1 MSENHYPHSVG
12 RRTLGLVRG
21 HAAIV
26 GADCVYFVDTGRVGS
41 STRIELAGATDL
53 AVVGEQVWVAAG
65 EPASVHRFDVKGRR
79 VGQPIPLVG
88 AAKEGM
94 FRPTAVG
101 SAGAVW
107 TGPPPVMIA
116 GDGKVTPIPGEAD
129 CVIPVSSGRWVACR
143 RDRVVLRDPS
153 AERWSVPAVASQ
165 RVIDGAALLDGRTA
179 TLVAGHGKTP
189 SQLLVIGLHDGS
201 IQHRVTLTGI
211 ELVRFA
217 AARGYALLR
226 SGARTLVLFDLRF
239 GRVLQEHTEDRD
251 ILDVAIDS
259 AGQAF
264 IVRYGDD
271 ADDIAF
277 CTVRELLAASRS
289 KPAVAAPSH
298 GDIAEGAAEG
308 AEGDVNGAGADGE
321 LAGPAEAVTT
331 EPLIAQDAE
340 SAATGT
346 VAAGTAATGMA
357 ATSTAGAGSAATRSA
372 GAEFYRG
379 HAKLVAS
386 AALAPRVERPVIP
399 PARATALLDG
409 YRPLIA
415 GFVGRAIALAWDH
428 GRIAFPNESHLPFR
442 DEVAGILGRMAGRAP
457 DELVAAERQI
467 LEASEAARAAEAAI
481 APGVS
486 PLTAL
491 AEEHG
496 LSPVARLLLML
507 IAGPSLWG
515 ELARLYGILGND
527 EQRPLV
533 DEQLLIQILE
543 GQVGRHEVARELD
556 RDAPLLRNGLVKT
569 GAGRMRPFIELTCEP
584 IVLRILRANGPEHEL
599 HDIRIVRATCSFEDL
614 LIPAATKDAIV
625 DAIAAATAPGRIVV
639 RGRNGAGRH
648 TLLAAIATSVNRTLG
663 IIDATAIVRDLRA
676 RIGQLRS
683 ALYRAHLLG
692 LLPCVD
698 GLETLASEDHAARD
712 LIAGV
717 LEEHPGPLAVR
728 LPWDGQPILRPGH
741 VAIDLPALSL
751 AQRGVCW
758 DVLLRKHGV
767 YVRTPD
773 EIAERFGVGP
783 GVIDRVCR
791 RVAQAT
797 PAENKNGTASNG
809 NHDASDGNASNGNDA
824 AIGDAAAGPRDRS
837 VEIEAAI
844 RQHLESR
851 LGATSTR
858 VARLATWARVVLPPD
873 IQESVLELI
882 ARIKHRRTVYDAWGF
897 DQVLTT
903 ARGVTALFQGGP
915 GTGKTI
921 VASAIANE
929 LGMDLYRVDLSRI
942 MSKWIG
948 ETEQNL
954 AKLFDAAE
962 DGHAIILFDEAD
974 SLFAKRTEVRTS
986 VDRYANLEVNY
997 LLQRLDTFEGIAIL
1011 TTNFGTAIDSAF
1023 KRRLS
1028 FRLTLPFPDEEAR
1041 EALWRSHLPPQAPRL
1056 GSFDLADLARRYRL
1070 SGGYI
1075 RNAAVRA
1082 AFLAAEEQ
1090 SPLTQDH
1097 LERAIRAEFRE
1108 IGKIAESG
1116 MLE

>member
-1 MSENHYPHSVG
+1 
-12 RRTLGLVRG
+12 LGLVRG
-21 HAAIV
+21 HAAIA
-26 GADCVYFVDTGRVGS
+26 GAGGVYFVDTERAGS
-41 STRIELAGATDL
+41 STRVELPGIVDL
-53 AVVGEQVWVAAG
+53 AVVGDQIWIAAG
-65 EPASVHRFDVKGRR
+65 DPPSVHRFDVRGARAAP
-79 VGQPIPLVG
+79 PIALSG
-88 AAKEGM
+88 TDGGL
-94 FRPTAVG
+94 RPTAVG
-101 SAGAVW
+101 PAGAVW
-107 TGPPPVMIA
+107 SAARPVMIA
-116 GDGKVTPIPGEAD
+116 ADGTVTPIAGEPD
-129 CVIPVSSGRWVACR
+129 CVVPVSLGRWVACR
-143 RDRVVLRDPS
+143 RDRVALRDPS
-153 AERWSVPAVASQ
+153 TERWSVPVIASQ
-165 RVIDGAALLDGRTA
+165 RAIDGAVLFDGRTA
-179 TLVAGHGKTP
+179 AIVAGHGRTP
-189 SQLLVIGLHDGS
+189 NQLLVISLHDGS
-201 IQHRVTLTGI
+201 LQHRVTLTGI

-217 AARGYALLR
+217 AARGYALLL
-226 SGARTLVLFDLRF
+226 SGPRTLALFDLRF
-239 GRVLQEHTEDRD
+239 GRVIQEHTERRD
-251 ILDVAIDS
+251 IVDVAIDG

-271 ADDIAF
+271 PDDIAVG
-277 CTVRELLAASRS
+277 TVRELLAAATRP
-289 KPAVAAPSH
+289 KPAAEAEPAGPEALAAEPLVAPVTEPAPPP
-298 GDIAEGAAEG
+298 GAA
-308 AEGDVNGAGADGE
+308 
-321 LAGPAEAVTT
+321 
-331 EPLIAQDAE
+331 
-340 SAATGT
+340 
-346 VAAGTAATGMA
+346 
-357 ATSTAGAGSAATRSA
+357 
-372 GAEFYRG
+372 FYRG
-379 HAKLVAS
+379 HAALAPG
-386 AALAPRVERPVIP
+386 AALAVRAGRPIIP
-399 PARATALLDG
+399 AARATALLDS

-415 GFVGRAIALAWDH
+415 AFVGRAIALAWDD
-428 GRIAFPNESHLPFR
+428 GRITFPNESHLPFHG
-442 DEVAGILGRMAGRAP
+442 EVTGILGRMAGRAP
-457 DELVAAERQI
+457 EELAAAERQI
-467 LEASEAARAAEAAI
+467 VEASEAARAAEAAI

-496 LSPVARLLLML
+496 LSPVARLLLLL

-533 DEQLLIQILE
+533 DEQLLIQILD

-556 RDAPLLRNGLVKT
+556 RDAPLLRNGLVRP
-569 GAGRMRPFIELTCEP
+569 GAGRMRPFIEVTCEP
-584 IVLRILRANGPEHEL
+584 IVLRILKANEPEREL
-599 HDIRIVRATCSFEDL
+599 DDVRLVRAACSFEDL
-614 LIPAATKDAIV
+614 LIPAATKDAI
-625 DAIAAATAPGRIVV
+625 AGALAASSGPGRILV
-639 RGRNGAGRH
+639 RGRIGSGRH
-648 TLLAAIATSVNRTLG
+648 TLLAALAASANRTLG
-663 IIDATAIVRDLRA
+663 VIDATAIVRDLRA
-676 RIGQLRS
+676 RIGQLRT

-698 GLETLASEDHAARD
+698 GLEALASEDHAGRD
-712 LIAGV
+712 AIAGV
-717 LEEHPGPLAVR
+717 LDAHPGPLAVR

-741 VAIDLPALSL
+741 VAIELPALSL
-751 AQRGVCW
+751 TQRAACW
-758 DVLLRKHGV
+758 TLLLGKHGV

-773 EIAERFGVGP
+773 ELAERFGVGP
-783 GVIDRVCR
+783 GVIDRVCL
-791 RVAQAT
+791 RVAGAPEAPRAT
-797 PAENKNGTASNG
+797 
-809 NHDASDGNASNGNDA
+809 DAGEHG
-824 AIGDAAAGPRDRS
+824 GGPRDRS
-837 VEIEAAI
+837 LELEAAI
-844 RQHLESR
+844 RQHLETR

-858 VARLATWARVVLPPD
+858 VARLATWSRVVLSPD

-915 GTGKTI
+915 GTGKTL

-954 AKLFDAAE
+954 ARLFDAAE

-974 SLFAKRTEVRTS
+974 SLFAKRTEIRTS

-1011 TTNFGTAIDSAF
+1011 TTNFGTAIDNAF

-1041 EALWRSHLPPQAPRL
+1041 EALWRSHLPPQLPRL

-1090 SPLTQDH
+1090 SALTQDH